1 MPPYIQHAFTHL
13 AGVQPVLQGLRAPEA
28 GDDQVIE
35 GVFTCQGQQGSTHPH
50 AQKHKQAGKMLD
62 PHL

>member
-1 MPPYIQHAFTHL
+1 MQFAFAHL
-13 AGVQPVLQGLRAPEA
+13 AGVQPVLQCLRTPEA

-35 GVFTCQGQQGSTHPH
+35 GVFTCQGQQGSTHSH
-50 AQKHKQAGKMLD
+50 TQKHKQAGKMLD